1 MDFSFIFKDDVVVSK
16 DGDKE
21 APIDSETVN
30 NPMEP
35 IRIEERIKKKKK
47 KKEKKMRP
55 PTKLLVP
62 PSPGHRCRIFSCP
75 EQCWQSISIGLVVRL
90 SVGLSV
96 LQVCEIGI

>member
-1 MDFSFIFKDDVVVSK
+1 MDFSFIFKDDVKITK

-47 KKEKKMRP
+47 KKEKKIRP
-55 PTKLLVP
+55 PTKLLIP
-62 PSPGHRCRIFSCP
+62 PSPGHRVCSLTNDQAIF
-75 EQCWQSISIGLVVRL
+75 GHL
-90 SVGLSV
+90 S
-96 LQVCEIGI
+96 QTNYQ